1 MKLMAPDY
9 YPHFA
14 CIADRCRH
22 SCCVGWEIDV
32 DEDALVRYQDVPGA
46 LGRRLKDAIVV
57 EDDAAHFRLD
67 EQERCPFLNEKGLCD
82 LIIGLGEDSLCQICA
97 DHPRYRSFFSN
108 RTEIGLGLSC
118 EAAARLVLTWPKKVD
133 FITLEDDGIDDE
145 PPMEDEALLRWRDM
159 LLSIV
164 QDRVLPI
171 ERRVEAV
178 LAQSQM
184 ALPEMSEAL
193 PFLLGLER
201 LDPQW
206 GKLLEEAQEAHPC
219 PLDEETWALP
229 MEQLLVALLCRH
241 LPGALEDGDLMG
253 RTALCVLCWRV
264 IRHLL
269 GVQAARQ
276 GNADIEDLIEITRM
290 FSSEIEYSDENIDAI
305 LDWLAEGD
313 FSVK

>member
-1 MKLMAPDY
+1 MKTYAPSY

-32 DEDALVRYQDVPGA
+32 DEDALARYQTVPGE

-57 EDDAAHFRLD
+57 EDDTAHFRLD
-67 EQERCPFLNEKGLCD
+67 EKERCPFLNERGLCD
-82 LIIGLGEDSLCQICA
+82 LITALGEDSLCQICA
-97 DHPRYRSFFSN
+97 DHPRYRSFFSD

-118 EAAARLVLTWPKKVD
+118 EAAARLVLTWPEKVD
-133 FITLEDDGIDDE
+133 FITLEDDGTEDE
-145 PPMEDEALLRWRDM
+145 LLMEDEALLRWREM

-164 QDRVLPI
+164 QDRSLPVLQ
-171 ERRVEAV
+171 RVEAV

-184 ALPEMSEAL
+184 TLPEMSEAL

-206 GKLLEEAQEAHPC
+206 DKMLEEAQETPPC
-219 PLDEETWALP
+219 PLDEATWALP
-229 MEQLLVALLCRH
+229 FEQLLVALFFRH

-269 GVQAARQ
+269 GVQSARK
-276 GNADIEDLIEITRM
+276 GGADIEDLIEITRM

-313 FSVK
+313 FSAG